1 MRLRIERCDDEG
13 RAHVEVHDVPEE
25 PGLTVLDALCWVRE
39 HVDPSLSIRFSCR
52 SANAC
57 KTCLAVVNGERT
69 YTCTTAAVGEV
80 TVAPIPNKTVLR
92 DLVTRM

>member
-1 MRLRIERCDDEG
+1 MQLRIERVDDAGEH
-13 RAHVEVHDVPEE
+13 RTEVHDVPEE
-25 PGLTVLDALCWVRE
+25 PGMTVLDALSWVRE
-39 HVDPSLSIRFSCR
+39 HVDPSLAVRYSCR

-69 YTCTTAAVGEV
+69 YTCTYPAVGEV
-80 TVAPIPNKTVLR
+80 AVSAIPNKAVLR